1 MPEFRASVIFCS
13 TLSRLLGP
21 GENFFVANCSQDFST
36 NIFMSFKSKCIMC
49 HEKPHQQKDP
59 AQQKKSS
66 HAELWLFPGEICSG
80 GQVAQSYSITYYNRV
95 HNHVL
100 QHNGEWQQPNHS
112 CFFIWSHLPDK
123 NMSILVS
130 DTEQGR
136 AHGSWSCCL
145 HCYNTT
151 VFLAQFWASFQR
163 APGQSLGVCR
173 VQRHFQQAVCL
184 WPPSLETEFRGM
196 NTCCAIPV
204 CPGARGK
211 PLVCLLE

>member
-49 HEKPHQQKDP
+49 LEKPHRQKDP

-123 NMSILVS
+123 NMSILVTLGK
-130 DTEQGR
+130 DVLMGAGAVACTATTPQR
-136 AHGSWSCCL
+136 SW
-145 HCYNTT
+145 HN
-151 VFLAQFWASFQR
+151 F
-163 APGQSLGVCR
+163 G
-173 VQRHFQQAVCL
+173 
-184 WPPSLETEFRGM
+184 PPFRGLLGRVWEFAESRDISSKLFA
-196 NTCCAIPV
+196 CGHPV
-204 CPGARGK
+204 
-211 PLVCLLE
+211 